1 MHWFEQWYVWHFCF
15 LFLTSFRLWTCICL
29 LHFFVILSDQVEFLV
44 WHLGALSRCNKPH
57 LFRIFSVLQIIL
69 LIAKTRNFGF
79 VKSLT
84 TIFGKLWLQTRKKKF
99 QKSISGV
106 NAKKWKW
113 HISAILKQV
122 FSEYRGCPHLNKS
135 KTKLK
140 LKQIRHFL
148 RFAKNQCNMCEADY
162 EDKSRCNMTCPKI
175 DSMER

>member
-1 MHWFEQWYVWHFCF
+1 MG
-15 LFLTSFRLWTCICL
+15 
-29 LHFFVILSDQVEFLV
+29 FLV
-44 WHLGALSRCNKPH
+44 WHLCAFPRRDRPH

-84 TIFGKLWLQTRKKKF
+84 TIFGKLWLQTRKKTL

-113 HISAILKQV
+113 HISAIVRQ
-122 FSEYRGCPHLNKS
+122 FFPEYRGCPHLNKS
-135 KTKLK
+135 KTKLT

-148 RFAKNQCNMCEADY
+148 RFAKNECNMCEADY
-162 EDKSRCNMTCPKI
+162 DGTSRCNMACPKN
-175 DSMER
+175 DSIER